1 MRRLICHIG
10 THKTASTSFQ
20 RICNSLKHELKNNHI
35 YYPDLI
41 DYPELNNH
49 APIAWLLDAWNYSKL
64 QAYLGEVFQRED
76 SKNCDTTLLS
86 SEDFENILINHQM
99 LDKLIHCAESN
110 GFDSIELAVVTLN
123 PLVYLET
130 AYKQMSRHGAVLN
143 YIDIALSSARTGYF
157 CATTP
162 QHNYH
167 FAIRALDL
175 ARNLSKKYP
184 QVKIYHS
191 TFEKFIQG
199 FPGKNLVDAIAGQS
213 LSEYISSCSPEQIYA
228 KRSEDENDDFKIE
241 IQYAANCIGVDFP
254 LDNKS
259 VSLDQLIHDIAH
271 QRITSTRQ
279 GRLLAKK
286 LLTQSIQASQ

>member
-1 MRRLICHIG
+1 MRRLVCHIG

-20 RICNSLKHELKNNHI
+20 RICRSFKEDLKNHQI

-41 DYPELNNH
+41 GYPQLNNH
-49 APIAWLLDAWNYSKL
+49 APIAWLLDAWDNYKL
-64 QAYLGEVFQRED
+64 QAYLDELFQRED

-99 LDKLIHCAESN
+99 LDKLIHCAEAN
-110 GFDSIELAVVTLN
+110 GFDAIELAVVSLK

-143 YIDIALSSARTGYF
+143 YVDIALSSARTGYF

-162 QHNYH
+162 QHNYQ

-175 ARNLSKKYP
+175 AKNLSKKYP
-184 QVKIYHS
+184 KIKIYHF

-199 FPGKNLVDAIAGQS
+199 FPGKTLLNAIAGQK
-213 LSEYISSCSPEQIYA
+213 LSEQISSCNPEQLYA
-228 KRSEDENDDFKIE
+228 SRPEAENDDLLIE

-254 LDNKS
+254 LIDKS
-259 VSLDQLIHDIAH
+259 ESLNQLIHDIANK
-271 QRITSTRQ
+271 RISNTEQ
-279 GRLLAKK
+279 ARLLAMK
-286 LLTQSIQASQ
+286 LFT